1 MRYLIMCRSLTY
13 AQRASRVLE
22 KAGVGTGVI
31 KAPAGLT
38 GNGCSYC
45 VTVSISR
52 GQRAV
57 NILRAENLLQGKIFL
72 QNADNST
79 QEVKL

>member
-13 AQRASRVLE
+13 AQRAARALE
-22 KAGVGTGVI
+22 RSGIGTGVL

-45 VTVSISR
+45 VTVSATK

-57 NILRAENLLQGKIFL
+57 KILRSENLLQGKVYL
-72 QNADNST
+72 QKADSST
-79 QEVKL
+79 EEVWL

>member
-13 AQRASRVLE
+13 AQRAARTLERVGIS
-22 KAGVGTGVI
+22 AGVI

-45 VTVSISR
+45 VTVSLNK
-52 GQRAV
+52 GKKAV
-57 NILRAENLLQGKIFL
+57 DKLRSENLLQGKIYL
-72 QNADNST
+72 QRADNST
-79 QEVKL
+79 EEVKM

>member
-13 AQRASRVLE
+13 AQRAARVLE
-22 KAGVGTGVI
+22 RAGIGAGVI

-45 VTVSISR
+45 VTVSI
-52 GQRAV
+52 GKGKGAV
-57 NILRAENLLQGKIFL
+57 NILRTENLLQGKVYL
-72 QNADNST
+72 QNIDNT
-79 QEVKL
+79 TEEVRL

>member
-22 KAGVGTGVI
+22 KAGIGTGVI

>member
-22 KAGVGTGVI
+22 KAGIGTGVI

-45 VTVSISR
+45 VTVSLGR

-57 NILRAENLLQGKIFL
+57 NILRAENLLQGKIYL
-72 QNADNST
+72 QNTDNTT
-79 QEVKL
+79 QEVRL

>member
-13 AQRASRVLE
+13 AQRAARALE
-22 KAGVGTGVI
+22 RSGIATGVI

-45 VTVSISR
+45 VTVSATK

-57 NILRAENLLQGKIFL
+57 KILRSENLLQGKVYL
-72 QNADNST
+72 QKADSST
-79 QEVKL
+79 EEVRP

>member
-13 AQRASRVLE
+13 AQRAARVLE
-22 KAGVGTGVI
+22 RAGIGAGII

-45 VTVSISR
+45 VTVSIGK
-52 GQRAV
+52 GQGAV
-57 NILRAENLLQGKIFL
+57 NILRIENLLQGKVYL
-72 QNADNST
+72 QNTDNT
-79 QEVKL
+79 TEEVRL

>member
-13 AQRASRVLE
+13 AQRASRALE
-22 KAGVGTGVI
+22 KSGIGSGVI

-45 VTVSISR
+45 VTVSLSR

-57 NILRAENLLQGKIFL
+57 NILRSENLLQGKIFL

-79 QEVKL
+79 REVTL

>member
-13 AQRASRVLE
+13 AQRAARVLE
-22 KAGVGTGVI
+22 RAGIGAGII

-45 VTVSISR
+45 VTVPIGK
-52 GQRAV
+52 GQGAV
-57 NILRAENLLQGKIFL
+57 NILRTENLLQGKVYL
-72 QNADNST
+72 QNIDNT
-79 QEVKL
+79 TEEVRL

>member
-13 AQRASRVLE
+13 AQRASRALE
-22 KAGVGTGVI
+22 KSGIGSGVI

-45 VTVSISR
+45 VTVSLSR

-57 NILRAENLLQGKIFL
+57 NILRSENLLQGKVFL
-72 QNADNST
+72 QNNDNST
-79 QEVKL
+79 REVTL